1 VKVLLDTH
9 ILLWWLA
16 DDEHLP
22 ARAAATIA
30 DPDTEVVV
38 SAASAWEISIKQA
51 AGRLDAPEDLL
62 DAVVAND
69 FGTLA
74 ITAHH
79 AIAAGRLPAHHA
91 DPFDRML
98 IAQAGIEGFTLVTV
112 DGRFSDYEV
121 ELLRLD

>member
-1 VKVLLDTH
+1 MKVLLDTH

-22 ARAAATIA
+22 APAVLTIA

-62 DAVVAND
+62 DAIAGND
-69 FGTLA
+69 FGMLP
-74 ITAHH
+74 ITAGH
-79 AIAAGRLPAHHA
+79 AMAAGRLPAHHA

-98 IAQAGIEGFTLVTV
+98 IAQAQLEDLTLVSV
-112 DGRFSDYEV
+112 DRRFSAYEV